1 MYGPRA
7 AASERRISMRI
18 SPLDIQSQQ
27 FRSKMKGYDPREVE
41 NFLELVAA
49 EFEELIRENGK
60 LKEKLARLSNQYEE
74 LRQREQTLKETMMT
88 AQKITEDMK
97 VAARKE
103 AEIIL
108 REAELKADKTVDDA
122 HRKLAS
128 INDQITEIKRLRVQ
142 FETQVKAAAESHLK
156 ILEITTEAVDAELSS
171 SENVKYLVSK
181 DKE

>member
-1 MYGPRA
+1 
-7 AASERRISMRI
+7 MRI

-27 FRSKMKGYDPREVE
+27 FRNKMKGYDPREVE

-60 LKEKLARLSNQYEE
+60 LKEKLARLTNQYDE

-97 VAARKE
+97 ASARKE

-108 REAELKADKTVDDA
+108 REAELRADKTVDDA
-122 HRKLAS
+122 HRKLAV

-156 ILEITTEAVDAELSS
+156 ILEITAEAVDAELAG

>member
-1 MYGPRA
+1 
-7 AASERRISMRI
+7 MRL

-27 FRSKMKGYDPREVE
+27 FRQKLKGLDPREVE

-60 LKEKLARLSNQYEE
+60 IKEKIVRLTNQYEE
-74 LRQREQTLKETMMT
+74 LKQREQTLKETMMT

-97 VAARKE
+97 VSARKE

-108 REAELKADKTVDDA
+108 KEAELKAEKMVEDA
-122 HRKLAS
+122 HRKLAV
-128 INDQITEIKRLRVQ
+128 INDQVVEIKRIRAQ
-142 FETQVKAAAESHLK
+142 FEMSVRAAAEGHLK
-156 ILEITTEAVDAELSS
+156 MLKVTTEALE
-171 SENVKYLVSK
+171 SEMGSEENIKYLVTR

>member
-1 MYGPRA
+1 
-7 AASERRISMRI
+7 MRL

-27 FRSKMKGYDPREVE
+27 FRQKLKGLDPREVE
-41 NFLELVAA
+41 NFLELAAA

-74 LRQREQTLKETMMT
+74 LKQREQTLKETMMT

-97 VAARKE
+97 NSARKE

-108 REAELKADKTVDDA
+108 KEAELKAEKMVDDA
-122 HRKLAS
+122 HRKLAV
-128 INDQITEIKRLRVQ
+128 INDQVVEIKRIRAQ
-142 FETQVKAAAESHLK
+142 FETAVKAAAHSHLK
-156 ILEITTEAVDAELSS
+156 MLEVTTEALEGEIGSE
-171 SENVKYLVSK
+171 ENVKYLVTK

>member
-1 MYGPRA
+1 
-7 AASERRISMRI
+7 MRL

-27 FRSKMKGYDPREVE
+27 FRQKMRGFDPREVE
-41 NFLELVAA
+41 SFLELAA
-49 EFEELIRENGK
+49 TEFEELIRENGK

-74 LRQREQTLKETMMT
+74 LKQREQTLKETMMT

-97 VAARKE
+97 ASARKE

-108 REAELKADKTVDDA
+108 KEAELKADKMLDDA

-128 INDQITEIKRLRVQ
+128 LSDQVVEIKRLRAQ
-142 FETQVKAAAESHLK
+142 FEASVKAAAQGHLK
-156 ILEITTEAVDAELSS
+156 MLEVTTEALEAETAHE
-171 SENVKYLVSK
+171 ENVKYLVTK

>member
-1 MYGPRA
+1 
-7 AASERRISMRI
+7 MRL

-27 FRSKMKGYDPREVE
+27 FRQKMRGFDPREVE
-41 NFLELVAA
+41 SFLELAA
-49 EFEELIRENGK
+49 TEFEELIRENGK

-74 LRQREQTLKETMMT
+74 LKQREQTLKETMMT

-97 VAARKE
+97 ASARKE

-108 REAELKADKTVDDA
+108 KEAELKADKMLDDA

-128 INDQITEIKRLRVQ
+128 LSDQVVEIKRLRAQ
-142 FETQVKAAAESHLK
+142 FEASVKSAAQTHLK
-156 ILEITTEAVDAELSS
+156 MLEVTSEAIE
-171 SENVKYLVSK
+171 SETAGDENIKYLVSK